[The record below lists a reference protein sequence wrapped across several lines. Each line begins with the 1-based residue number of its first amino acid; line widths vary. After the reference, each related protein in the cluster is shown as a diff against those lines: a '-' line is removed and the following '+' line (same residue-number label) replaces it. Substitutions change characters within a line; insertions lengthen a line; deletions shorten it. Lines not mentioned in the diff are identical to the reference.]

1 LVALAAELQL
11 LPHPYSE
18 YFKRNNAIGNNKIIY
33 TLTCRIP
40 NGLEKKKK
48 SYHDNKLPTATKII
62 CGVGKIIYKYKTEEI
77 LATYKLSKILR
88 IKIY

>member
-1 LVALAAELQL
+1 MAAELQL

-48 SYHDNKLPTATKII
+48 SYHDNKLPTIAKLI
-62 CGVGKIIYKYKTEEI
+62 CGVAKIIYEFKTEEI
-77 LATYKLSKILR
+77 LETYMLSKILR